1 MRLAILLVPG
11 LLAGVA
17 AAAPVT
23 VANPSFEADPA
34 GAGTFPVLVP
44 QGWTVVDPAGIVD
57 QIADAVGVVN
67 SDDGA
72 PFFPGGVPDGSN
84 AALIFLSGD
93 VGEGEVSLAQEV
105 AEIVDAGDTYTL
117 RVEVGNIASGTGFPP
132 FDTYGFFDLDG
143 FPGYRV
149 ALRAGG
155 AELAADANALAPTLA
170 EGTFATS
177 VALVTIPAD
186 HPAVGQPLEIRL
198 TNLNLAGTPQ
208 EPGIEVDFDDVRLDA
223 VAVPEPARALQLGAG
238 ALALAVAAGL
248 SPPRARRRDGRTWRC
263 PPGSPS

>member
-1 MRLAILLVPG
+1 MRIAIPVLSAV
-11 LLAGVA
+11 LAGSA
-17 AAAPVT
+17 AAAPVP
-23 VANPSFEADPA
+23 VVNPSFEADPA
-34 GAGTFPVLVP
+34 AAGTFPVLQP
-44 QGWTVVDPAGIVD
+44 QGWTLIDPAGIVD
-57 QIADAVGVVN
+57 QNLDAVGVVN

-93 VGEGEVSLAQEV
+93 VGGGAVSLAQEV

-132 FDTYGFFDLDG
+132 FDVYGFFDLDG

-155 AELAADANALAPTLA
+155 MELAADANTLAGTLA
-170 EGTFATS
+170 EGTFAES
-177 VALVTIPAD
+177 FVQVTIPAD
-186 HPAVGQPLEIRL
+186 HPAIGSPLEIRL
-198 TNLNLAGTPQ
+198 TNLNQPGTPE

-223 VAVPEPARALQLGAG
+223 VAVPEPARALQLAVG
-238 ALALAVAAGL
+238 ALTLAAGG
-248 SPPRARRRDGRTWRC
+248 ARRRRDATR
-263 PPGSPS
+263 S

>member
-1 MRLAILLVPG
+1 MRMAIP
-11 LLAGVA
+11 LLAASLAGAA
-17 AAAPVT
+17 AAAPVP

-34 GAGTFPVLVP
+34 SAGTFPVLLP
-44 QGWTVVDPAGIVD
+44 QGWMLVDPAGIVD
-57 QIADAVGVVN
+57 QNLDAVGVLN

-93 VGEGEVSLAQEV
+93 VGGGAVSLAQEV
-105 AEIVDAGDTYTL
+105 GEIVDAGDTYTL

-132 FDTYGFFDLDG
+132 FDVYGFFDLDG

-155 AELAADANALAPTLA
+155 LELAADANSLAAGLA

-177 VALVTIPAD
+177 VVEVTIPAD
-186 HPAVGQPLEIRL
+186 HPAIGSPLEIRL
-198 TNLNLAGTPQ
+198 TNLNQAGTPQ

-223 VAVPEPARALQLGAG
+223 LAVPEPARALQLAVG
-238 ALALAVAAGL
+238 ALALAAGA
-248 SPPRARRRDGRTWRC
+248 SRRRGATR
-263 PPGSPS
+263 S

>member
-1 MRLAILLVPG
+1 MRFALP
-11 LLAGVA
+11 LLAALVA
-17 AAAPVT
+17 GAASAAPVA

-44 QGWTVVDPAGIVD
+44 QGWTLVDPAGIVD
-57 QIADAVGVVN
+57 QVEDAVGVVN

-72 PFFPGGVPDGSN
+72 PFFPGGVPDGSK

-93 VGEGEVSLAQEV
+93 VGAGTVSLAQEV
-105 AEIVDAGDTYTL
+105 PEIVDAGDTYTL

-132 FDTYGFFDLDG
+132 FDVYGFFDLDG

-155 AELAADANALAPTLA
+155 AELAADANTLAGTLA

-177 VALVTIPAD
+177 VVEVTIPAD
-186 HPAVGQPLEIRL
+186 HPAIGAPLEIRL
-198 TNLNLAGTPQ
+198 TNLNQPGTAQ

-223 VAVPEPARALQLGAG
+223 VAVPEPAHGFQLGAG
-238 ALALAVAAGL
+238 ALALVVARF
-248 SPPRARRRDGRTWRC
+248 SPRRRSAKR
-263 PPGSPS
+263 S

>member
-1 MRLAILLVPG
+1 MRFALP
-11 LLAGVA
+11 LLATLVA
-17 AAAPVT
+17 GAASAAPVT
-23 VANPSFEADPA
+23 VANSSFEADPA

-44 QGWTVVDPAGIVD
+44 QGWTLVDPAGIVD
-57 QIADAVGVVN
+57 QNEDAVGVVN

-72 PFFPGGVPDGSN
+72 PFFPGGVPEGSN

-93 VGEGEVSLAQEV
+93 VGGGEVSLAQQVGEF
-105 AEIVDAGDTYTL
+105 VDAGDSYTL

-132 FDTYGFFDLDG
+132 FDVYGFFDLDG

-155 AELAADANALAPTLA
+155 MELAADANALAGTLA

-177 VALVTIPAD
+177 VVEVTIPAD
-186 HPAVGQPLEIRL
+186 HPAIGSPLEIRL
-198 TNLNLAGTPQ
+198 TNLNQPGTAQ

-223 VAVPEPARALQLGAG
+223 VAVPEAARGLQLAAG
-238 ALALAVAAGL
+238 ALALLAARF
-248 SPPRARRRDGRTWRC
+248 SSRRRGATR
-263 PPGSPS
+263 S

>member
-1 MRLAILLVPG
+1 MRLPLPLLCV

-17 AAAPVT
+17 GAAPVPVT
-23 VANPSFEADPA
+23 NPSFEADPA

-44 QGWTVVDPAGIVD
+44 QGWTLVDPAGIVD
-57 QIADAVGVVN
+57 QVEDAVGVVN
-67 SDDGA
+67 SDGGA

-105 AEIVDAGDTYTL
+105 AESVDAGDAYTL
-117 RVEVGNIASGTGFPP
+117 RVEVGNIASGTGLPP
-132 FDTYGFFDLDG
+132 FDVYGFFDLDG

-155 AELAADANALAPTLA
+155 MELAADGNTLAPGLA

-177 VALVTIPAD
+177 VVEVTIPAG
-186 HPAVGQPLEIRL
+186 HPAIGAPLEIRL
-198 TNLNLAGTPQ
+198 TNLNQPGTAE

-223 VAVPEPARALQLGAG
+223 VAVPEPAGALQLGAG
-238 ALALAVAAGL
+238 ALALLAAARV
-248 SPPRARRRDGRTWRC
+248 SPRRARRKDATR
-263 PPGSPS
+263 S